1 MISFSANV
9 KRELCRT
16 APGAKCCALAEMLGA
31 LLYANHFSASCIRIV
46 TENPEFAARLPRL
59 LQRGFGLR
67 FDALP
72 EPEAQGK
79 RVLVLEDPEKI
90 SHVFTLCGFS
100 AESSLALHVNLALL
114 ENDCCRRAFLR
125 GAFLAGGSVTDP
137 AKRYH
142 LEFSTSHRRVCAETG
157 TLLLEM
163 GLTPKQTERK
173 GSSILY
179 FKQSETIEELLALM
193 GAPVSAMTVMQA
205 KIEKDWRNDAN
216 RKTNCDTAN
225 VTKAVDAAQEQ
236 LAALRQLAGENGD
249 LAGVLYLGSV
259 PERTTDV
266 HAVLD
271 SLPEQPWQFVADIPA
286 DRWVTAPGGGRELYC
301 IFAVRREDTLFV
313 YEKQDPQY
321 PNETGKELYGRQG
334 GQPILL
340 LCNGSREDTD
350 TMVTV
355 YCSTGRPLDWN
366 PQLSAETSRP
376 VPVEGVDDF
385 SQHPTPGAAP

>member
-79 RVLVLEDPEKI
+79 RVLMLEDPEKI

-236 LAALRQLAGENGD
+236 LAALRTLEAQG
-249 LAGVLYLGSV
+249 
-259 PERTTDV
+259 R
-266 HAVLD
+266 LD
-271 SLPEQPWQFVADIPA
+271 TLPEKLLQ
-286 DRWVTAPGGGRELYC
+286 TALL
-301 IFAVRREDTLFV
+301 RREHPEATLSELAELHEPPTSKSTV
-313 YEKQDPQY
+313 NHRMRKLLALAAEGT
-321 PNETGKELYGRQG
+321 ETTE
-334 GQPILL
+334 
-340 LCNGSREDTD
+340 
-350 TMVTV
+350 
-355 YCSTGRPLDWN
+355 
-366 PQLSAETSRP
+366 
-376 VPVEGVDDF
+376 EG
-385 SQHPTPGAAP
+385 PA

>member
-193 GAPVSAMTVMQA
+193 GAPVRERRAQRRQPQDELRHRQRLQGRGRRAGAACRAAHARGTGA
-205 KIEKDWRNDAN
+205 AGYPA
-216 RKTNCDTAN
+216 RKA
-225 VTKAVDAAQEQ
+225 
-236 LAALRQLAGENGD
+236 
-249 LAGVLYLGSV
+249 
-259 PERTTDV
+259 
-266 HAVLD
+266 
-271 SLPEQPWQFVADIPA
+271 PA
-286 DRWVTAPGGGRELYC
+286 DGPAAPRAPGGHALRAGR
-301 IFAVRREDTLFV
+301 A
-313 YEKQDPQY
+313 
-321 PNETGKELYGRQG
+321 
-334 GQPILL
+334 
-340 LCNGSREDTD
+340 S
-350 TMVTV
+350 
-355 YCSTGRPLDWN
+355 
-366 PQLSAETSRP
+366 
-376 VPVEGVDDF
+376 
-385 SQHPTPGAAP
+385 

>member
-9 KRELCRT
+9 KWELCRT

-59 LQRGFGLR
+59 L
-67 FDALP
+67 

-163 GLTPKQTERK
+163 GLTPKRTERK

-236 LAALRQLAGENGD
+236 LAALRTLEAQG
-249 LAGVLYLGSV
+249 
-259 PERTTDV
+259 R
-266 HAVLD
+266 LD
-271 SLPEQPWQFVADIPA
+271 TLPEKLLQ
-286 DRWVTAPGGGRELYC
+286 TALL
-301 IFAVRREDTLFV
+301 RREHPEATLSELAELHEPPTSKSTV
-313 YEKQDPQY
+313 NHRMRKLLALAAEGT
-321 PNETGKELYGRQG
+321 ETTE
-334 GQPILL
+334 
-340 LCNGSREDTD
+340 
-350 TMVTV
+350 
-355 YCSTGRPLDWN
+355 
-366 PQLSAETSRP
+366 
-376 VPVEGVDDF
+376 EG
-385 SQHPTPGAAP
+385 PA

>member
-137 AKRYH
+137 AIIWNSPPRTGAYAP
-142 LEFSTSHRRVCAETG
+142 RRARCC
-157 TLLLEM
+157 
-163 GLTPKQTERK
+163 
-173 GSSILY
+173 
-179 FKQSETIEELLALM
+179 
-193 GAPVSAMTVMQA
+193 
-205 KIEKDWRNDAN
+205 WRWA
-216 RKTNCDTAN
+216 
-225 VTKAVDAAQEQ
+225 
-236 LAALRQLAGENGD
+236 
-249 LAGVLYLGSV
+249 
-259 PERTTDV
+259 
-266 HAVLD
+266 
-271 SLPEQPWQFVADIPA
+271 
-286 DRWVTAPGGGRELYC
+286 
-301 IFAVRREDTLFV
+301 
-313 YEKQDPQY
+313 
-321 PNETGKELYGRQG
+321 
-334 GQPILL
+334 
-340 LCNGSREDTD
+340 
-350 TMVTV
+350 
-355 YCSTGRPLDWN
+355 
-366 PQLSAETSRP
+366 
-376 VPVEGVDDF
+376 
-385 SQHPTPGAAP
+385 

>member
-179 FKQSETIEELLALM
+179 FKQSETIEELLAR
-193 GAPVSAMTVMQA
+193 
-205 KIEKDWRNDAN
+205 IR
-216 RKTNCDTAN
+216 
-225 VTKAVDAAQEQ
+225 
-236 LAALRQLAGENGD
+236 AALRKRPA
-249 LAGVLYLGSV
+249 A
-259 PERTTDV
+259 
-266 HAVLD
+266 
-271 SLPEQPWQFVADIPA
+271 PA
-286 DRWVTAPGGGRELYC
+286 DAPLLTCGSLVMDVERHTVEVDGRGVELT
-301 IFAVRREDTLFV
+301 RREFDLLH
-313 YEKQDPQY
+313 YLLENK
-321 PNETGKELYGRQG
+321 GKV
-334 GQPILL
+334 I
-340 LCNGSREDTD
+340 SRESLLDNVWGFDFVGETNAVD
-350 TMVTV
+350 VYIRFLRSKIDEQFGVKLIHTV
-355 YCSTGRPLDWN
+355 R
-366 PQLSAETSRP
+366 
-376 VPVEGVDDF
+376 GV
-385 SQHPTPGAAP
+385 GYVIREE

>member
-236 LAALRQLAGENGD
+236 LAALRTLEAQG
-249 LAGVLYLGSV
+249 
-259 PERTTDV
+259 R
-266 HAVLD
+266 LD
-271 SLPEQPWQFVADIPA
+271 TLPEKLLQTALLRREHPEATLSELAELHKQIHRQPPHAQAAGSGGRGHGD
-286 DRWVTAPGGGRELYC
+286 DRRRPGVTAALFRERKAASWHSY
-301 IFAVRREDTLFV
+301 IFTSTANSV
-313 YEKQDPQY
+313 
-321 PNETGKELYGRQG
+321 
-334 GQPILL
+334 
-340 LCNGSREDTD
+340 
-350 TMVTV
+350 
-355 YCSTGRPLDWN
+355 CSTAHAA
-366 PQLSAETSRP
+366 SAGLLR
-376 VPVEGVDDF
+376 
-385 SQHPTPGAAP
+385 APKSWARLRWPSPITASCTA

>member
-236 LAALRQLAGENGD
+236 LAALRTLEAQGRLDTLPEKLLQTALLRREHPEATLSELAELHESHKQIHRQPPHAQAAGSGGRGHGDDRRRPGVTAALFRERKAASWHSYIFTSTANSVCSTAHAALAG
-249 LAGVLYLGSV
+249 LLRAPKSWARL
-259 PERTTDV
+259 
-266 HAVLD
+266 
-271 SLPEQPWQFVADIPA
+271 
-286 DRWVTAPGGGRELYC
+286 RWPSPITASC
-301 IFAVRREDTLFV
+301 TA
-313 YEKQDPQY
+313 
-321 PNETGKELYGRQG
+321 
-334 GQPILL
+334 
-340 LCNGSREDTD
+340 
-350 TMVTV
+350 
-355 YCSTGRPLDWN
+355 
-366 PQLSAETSRP
+366 
-376 VPVEGVDDF
+376 
-385 SQHPTPGAAP
+385 

>member
-67 FDALP
+67 FDA
-72 EPEAQGK
+72 
-79 RVLVLEDPEKI
+79 
-90 SHVFTLCGFS
+90 
-100 AESSLALHVNLALL
+100 
-114 ENDCCRRAFLR
+114 
-125 GAFLAGGSVTDP
+125 
-137 AKRYH
+137 
-142 LEFSTSHRRVCAETG
+142 
-157 TLLLEM
+157 LLEM

-236 LAALRQLAGENGD
+236 LAALRTLEAQG
-249 LAGVLYLGSV
+249 
-259 PERTTDV
+259 R
-266 HAVLD
+266 LD
-271 SLPEQPWQFVADIPA
+271 SLPEKLLQ
-286 DRWVTAPGGGRELYC
+286 TALL
-301 IFAVRREDTLFV
+301 RREHPEATLSELAELHEPPTSKSTV
-313 YEKQDPQY
+313 NHRMRKLLALAAEGT
-321 PNETGKELYGRQG
+321 ETTE
-334 GQPILL
+334 
-340 LCNGSREDTD
+340 
-350 TMVTV
+350 
-355 YCSTGRPLDWN
+355 
-366 PQLSAETSRP
+366 
-376 VPVEGVDDF
+376 EG
-385 SQHPTPGAAP
+385 PA

>member
-79 RVLVLEDPEKI
+79 RVLVLEDTEKI

-137 AKRYH
+137 DKRYH
-142 LEFSTSHRRVCAETG
+142 MEFSTSHRRVCA
-157 TLLLEM
+157 
-163 GLTPKQTERK
+163 RR
-173 GSSILY
+173 
-179 FKQSETIEELLALM
+179 ARCC
-193 GAPVSAMTVMQA
+193 
-205 KIEKDWRNDAN
+205 WRWA
-216 RKTNCDTAN
+216 
-225 VTKAVDAAQEQ
+225 
-236 LAALRQLAGENGD
+236 
-249 LAGVLYLGSV
+249 
-259 PERTTDV
+259 
-266 HAVLD
+266 
-271 SLPEQPWQFVADIPA
+271 
-286 DRWVTAPGGGRELYC
+286 
-301 IFAVRREDTLFV
+301 
-313 YEKQDPQY
+313 
-321 PNETGKELYGRQG
+321 
-334 GQPILL
+334 
-340 LCNGSREDTD
+340 
-350 TMVTV
+350 
-355 YCSTGRPLDWN
+355 
-366 PQLSAETSRP
+366 
-376 VPVEGVDDF
+376 
-385 SQHPTPGAAP
+385 

>member
-225 VTKAVDAAQEQ
+225 VTKAVDAAQ
-236 LAALRQLAGENGD
+236 
-249 LAGVLYLGSV
+249 
-259 PERTTDV
+259 
-266 HAVLD
+266 AVLTGMMLTLC
-271 SLPEQPWQFVADIPA
+271 SLRDE
-286 DRWVTAPGGGRELYC
+286 
-301 IFAVRREDTLFV
+301 
-313 YEKQDPQY
+313 Y
-321 PNETGKELYGRQG
+321 PDHIEVLE
-334 GQPILL
+334 
-340 LCNGSREDTD
+340 
-350 TMVTV
+350 V
-355 YCSTGRPLDWN
+355 
-366 PQLSAETSRP
+366 
-376 VPVEGVDDF
+376 
-385 SQHPTPGAAP
+385 

>member
-236 LAALRQLAGENGD
+236 LAALRTLEAQG
-249 LAGVLYLGSV
+249 
-259 PERTTDV
+259 R
-266 HAVLD
+266 LD
-271 SLPEQPWQFVADIPA
+271 SLPEKLLQTALLRREHPEATLSELAELHVHRQPPHAQAAGSGSRGHGD
-286 DRWVTAPGGGRELYC
+286 DRRRPGVTAALFRERKAASWHSY
-301 IFAVRREDTLFV
+301 IFTSTANSV
-313 YEKQDPQY
+313 
-321 PNETGKELYGRQG
+321 
-334 GQPILL
+334 
-340 LCNGSREDTD
+340 
-350 TMVTV
+350 
-355 YCSTGRPLDWN
+355 CST
-366 PQLSAETSRP
+366 A
-376 VPVEGVDDF
+376 
-385 SQHPTPGAAP
+385 HAALAGLLRAPKSWARLRWPSPITASCTA

>member
-179 FKQSETIEELLALM
+179 FRAR
-193 GAPVSAMTVMQA
+193 P
-205 KIEKDWRNDAN
+205 
-216 RKTNCDTAN
+216 
-225 VTKAVDAAQEQ
+225 
-236 LAALRQLAGENGD
+236 
-249 LAGVLYLGSV
+249 
-259 PERTTDV
+259 
-266 HAVLD
+266 
-271 SLPEQPWQFVADIPA
+271 
-286 DRWVTAPGGGRELYC
+286 
-301 IFAVRREDTLFV
+301 
-313 YEKQDPQY
+313 
-321 PNETGKELYGRQG
+321 
-334 GQPILL
+334 
-340 LCNGSREDTD
+340 SRS
-350 TMVTV
+350 
-355 YCSTGRPLDWN
+355 CWP
-366 PQLSAETSRP
+366 
-376 VPVEGVDDF
+376 
-385 SQHPTPGAAP
+385 